1 MIIILQVILSTYD
14 DDDVMLA
21 EVELLIKNFKRT
33 RKISKA
39 ELQKPENSRS
49 VPCIEDSTKTA
60 SFDSLK
66 DTGLT
71 GKDDKSKN
79 EVSKYRDL

>member
-33 RKISKA
+33 RKISKV
-39 ELQKPENSRS
+39 ELQKSESSRL
-49 VPCIEDSTKTA
+49 VPCIEDSTKAA
-60 SFDSLK
+60 SFDTLK
-66 DTGLT
+66 DVGLIRKA
-71 GKDDKSKN
+71 GR
-79 EVSKYRDL
+79 V